1 MKGSLAAMLCAVSFF
16 RADYGCDFAGEI
28 TVSGTVLE
36 EFLEGVAAREVSSQL
51 QPDLIIIGEA
61 TDLKINIG
69 QRGRAEI
76 VIATR
81 GQSAHSSSPEQGHN
95 AVYDMM
101 TVIGEI
107 RGLERPLHP
116 LLGEGILELTDIKSE
131 PYPGASVVPSRCRA
145 SFDRRLLAGET
156 REEVLEELQGV
167 LGRQKGMHW
176 ELEIPVLEKET
187 WKGAT
192 LQAEQFFPPWIMD
205 EEHFLVKKARQGVAR
220 QRLETKIGHYS
231 FCTNGSHYAGEA
243 GIPTIGFGPSREN
256 LAHIDNEYIEI
267 EELEK
272 GCRGY
277 YGILQS
283 LCGV

>member
-1 MKGSLAAMLCAVSFF
+1 
-16 RADYGCDFAGEI
+16 
-28 TVSGTVLE
+28 
-36 EFLEGVAAREVSSQL
+36 
-51 QPDLIIIGEA
+51 
-61 TDLKINIG
+61 
-69 QRGRAEI
+69 
-76 VIATR
+76 
-81 GQSAHSSSPEQGHN
+81 
-95 AVYDMM
+95 MM
-101 TVIGEI
+101 TVIREI
-107 RGLERPLHP
+107 RGLDRPLHP

-187 WKGAT
+187 WKGAA

-220 QRLETKIGHYS
+220 QGLETKIGHYS
-231 FCTNGSHYAGEA
+231 FCTNGSHYSGEA